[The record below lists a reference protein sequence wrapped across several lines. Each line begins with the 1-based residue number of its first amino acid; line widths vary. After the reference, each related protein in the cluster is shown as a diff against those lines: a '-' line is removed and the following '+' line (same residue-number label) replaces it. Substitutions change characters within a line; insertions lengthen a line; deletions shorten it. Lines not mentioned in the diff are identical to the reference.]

1 MPLIE
6 FVRHDGEVHQAH
18 VASGTSLMQAAVN
31 QGLEDILAE
40 CGGCASC
47 GTCHVYIDNDW
58 FDRLV
63 PANAVEQNMLECVSE
78 PARNSRLGCQVRV
91 TDELDGIVV
100 HLPESQF

>member
-6 FVRHDGEVHQAH
+6 FICHDGETHQVH
-18 VASGTSLMQAAVN
+18 VASGTSVMQAAVN
-31 QGLEDILAE
+31 QGLDAILAE

-47 GTCHVYIDNDW
+47 GTCHVYIDNGWIDK
-58 FDRLV
+58 LV
-63 PANAVEQNMLECVSE
+63 PASAGEQSMLECVSE